1 MIQLYLLSIVLNGL
15 AGFLLV
21 SGDAI
26 EGGSTASGGSRFSL
40 SSGGLRLVLGILTAI
55 TGILKLLLPVHPE
68 GSKPIY
74 VLGDLLPALAGIGA
88 GFILIFG
95 FYRKSPAGS
104 DSTDTEGKIDR
115 IGDTLLQNKKIA
127 GITLL
132 AISVLHFIFANAL
145 FL

>member
-1 MIQLYLLSIVLNGL
+1 MKQLYLLSIVLNGL

-26 EGGSTASGGSRFSL
+26 EGGSTAGGGSRFSL
-40 SSGGLRLVLGILTAI
+40 SSGGLRLVIGILTAI
-55 TGILKLLLPVHPE
+55 TGILKFLLPAHPD

-74 VLGDLLPALAGIGA
+74 ILGDLLPALAGIGA

-95 FYRKSPAGS
+95 FYRSSPAGS
-104 DSTDTEGKIDR
+104 DITDSEGKIDR
-115 IGDTLLQNKKIA
+115 LGDTLLQNKKAA
-127 GITLL
+127 GIALL
-132 AISVLHFIFANAL
+132 LISILHFIFADAL